1 MPMDLSSLAP
11 GATDPEVLLADNA
24 HRVGAPDRR
33 ELVRIFLVLL
43 AFTFVLRLPAFFTPV
58 FNSDETFL
66 ATQAHVLN
74 DGGQLY
80 QDAIDRKPPIVPY
93 VYAATFTFFETTAL
107 WSVRVVAMLAVALTA
122 LLLAI
127 EARRRYGARAGWIAG
142 ILFVVAMVTF
152 MPQDGQAANFEVFML
167 PSMTA
172 AILFARRGRGFLAGV
187 AIAAATL
194 AKQTGAAT
202 LLPVVYLIARQAREA
217 RRRPRCSLGFTI
229 PTALVALAM
238 GPVAAP
244 LLDRAG
250 QRLLRR
256 HEDDD
261 HGRAD
266 PVPLHDR
273 HVDPVQPA
281 AALEDPERV
290 EGPQARRARRRA
302 RHRPVAVDRC
312 RRRCRWRSACASSAT
327 TTCSWSR
334 RWRCWPPARSSRGSR
349 GVGPARGRVRA
360 GGRLRVLGR
369 RLLLP
374 SGRAGAELRV
384 GVALPRHHHQPRRPD
399 LRVGQRARDLLGVG
413 PSPGDAV
420 PHVVVPHRQLPGP
433 TAEADANTGDD
444 TEAAWE
450 DFYRTSPRTRRS
462 TSSTRH
468 RRRCAARST
477 TRSPTSRASSTSST
491 RSTSTSSPSTASTS
505 TSASSAYAQ
514 VAAQTGARGC
524 CASRRAAAGRA

>member
-1 MPMDLSSLAP
+1 MPMDLPSRAP
-11 GATDPEVLLADNA
+11 GTSDPGVLLAD
-24 HRVGAPDRR
+24 VPTSVAPARPERSIERR
-33 ELVRIFLVLL
+33 DLVRIFLVLL
-43 AFTFVLRLPAFFTPV
+43 ALTFVLRLPAFFTPV

-74 DGGQLY
+74 DGGELY

-93 VYAATFTFFETTAL
+93 VYAATFAFFETTAL

-142 ILFVVAMVTF
+142 ILFVVAMITF

-202 LLPVVYLIARQAREA
+202 LLPVVYLIARKRGKRGVAEVFA
-217 RRRPRCSLGFTI
+217 GFTI

-244 LLDRAG
+244 LLDGAR
-250 QRLLRR
+250 QRLVRR

-273 HVDPVQPA
+273 HVDAVQPA
-281 AALEDPERV
+281 AALEDPECV
-290 EGPQARRARRRA
+290 EGPQARRARRSSA
-302 RHRPVAVDRC
+302 TPTCGSGRC
-312 RRRCRWRSACASSAT
+312 RPRCRWQSACASSAT
-327 TTCSWSR
+327 TTCS
-334 RWRCWPPARSSRGSR
+334 
-349 GVGPARGRVRA
+349 
-360 GGRLRVLGR
+360 
-369 RLLLP
+369 
-374 SGRAGAELRV
+374 
-384 GVALPRHHHQPRRPD
+384 
-399 LRVGQRARDLLGVG
+399 
-413 PSPGDAV
+413 
-420 PHVVVPHRQLPGP
+420 
-433 TAEADANTGDD
+433 
-444 TEAAWE
+444 
-450 DFYRTSPRTRRS
+450 
-462 TSSTRH
+462 
-468 RRRCAARST
+468 
-477 TRSPTSRASSTSST
+477 
-491 RSTSTSSPSTASTS
+491 
-505 TSASSAYAQ
+505 
-514 VAAQTGARGC
+514 
-524 CASRRAAAGRA
+524 